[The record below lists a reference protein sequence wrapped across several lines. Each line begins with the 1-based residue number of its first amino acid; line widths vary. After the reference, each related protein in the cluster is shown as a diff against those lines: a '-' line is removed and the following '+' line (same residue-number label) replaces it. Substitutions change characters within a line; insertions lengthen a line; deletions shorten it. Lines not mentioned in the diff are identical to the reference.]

1 MALGEPVYLDVL
13 DSLVGVGVELGR
25 EELGAG
31 RGEVCALEK
40 IWNFKTGATTFLRLT
55 DVRTVLTSG
64 IESFDLYS
72 ANPLA
77 TT

>member
-31 RGEVCALEK
+31 RGEV
-40 IWNFKTGATTFLRLT
+40 
-55 DVRTVLTSG
+55 
-64 IESFDLYS
+64 
-72 ANPLA
+72 
-77 TT
+77 